1 MFRLSIS
8 VSFKLFYSTDK
19 CSSMMQSQ
27 IIRYENDYKD
37 FFFLQHVKVSS
48 LKGIENVKEQKKEVE
63 RQEITKEKIIILLEI
78 LE

>member
-48 LKGIENVKEQKKEVE
+48 LKGIENVKEQKKEIE

>member
-1 MFRLSIS
+1 
-8 VSFKLFYSTDK
+8 
-19 CSSMMQSQ
+19 MMQSQ

-48 LKGIENVKEQKKEVE
+48 LKGIENVKEQKKEIE

>member
-1 MFRLSIS
+1 
-8 VSFKLFYSTDK
+8 
-19 CSSMMQSQ
+19 MMQSQ

-63 RQEITKEKIIILLEI
+63 RQEITKEKMIILLEI

>member
-1 MFRLSIS
+1 
-8 VSFKLFYSTDK
+8 
-19 CSSMMQSQ
+19 MQSQ

>member
-1 MFRLSIS
+1 
-8 VSFKLFYSTDK
+8 
-19 CSSMMQSQ
+19 MMQSQ